1 MGRKKNVKKKLMLCS
16 VLLAVSGVY
25 YSYALDS
32 LNDVAVGK
40 TYHMVLTT
48 GDELEGVVDSKTDTS
63 LILDCKGT
71 PYTFGKNLIIEYKL
85 VSTPS
90 QNGPAN
96 GVSGQDLMTYEEVQK
111 KQPVGQM
118 LEVHIKNGTAF
129 KGSLMAIDDDNIK
142 LNSGSAII
150 PLAKSIIDN
159 IAFAASPKTDSSS
172 TDSKQDA
179 LLVFDTLI
187 LKNSETD
194 DYGNAK
200 PNVVLAG
207 KIIGENDKN
216 VSFLSKDNKK
226 SDYSFNQIVQ
236 IFRHSRESAGTD
248 SIELYAR
255 PLICPPAMILVDV
268 PPGKSGRP
276 FFKTCI
282 DKYEYPNKA
291 GTVPQVNVSFQDAQ
305 NLCEKQGKR
314 LCTSREWQ
322 WACSGIE
329 GYAYSYGW
337 AYDKL
342 ACNSDSRIVEPSGN
356 RNHCTGKFGVYDM
369 VGNVFEWVKGADNR
383 PAAMGGPLSKCQTIA
398 AGGEGDAKPQTGF
411 RCCKSN

>member
-1 MGRKKNVKKKLMLCS
+1 MKKKLMLCC
-16 VLLAVSGVY
+16 VLLALSGVY

-32 LNDVAVGK
+32 LSDIAVGK

-63 LILDCKGT
+63 LILDSKGAFS
-71 PYTFGKNLIIEYKL
+71 TFGKSLIVEYKL
-85 VSTPS
+85 ITNLP
-90 QNGPAN
+90 QNGQADDA
-96 GVSGQDLMTYEEVQK
+96 SGQEFMTYDEVQK

-118 LEVHIKNGTAF
+118 LEVHIKNGTIF
-129 KGSLMAIDDDNIK
+129 KGGLMAIDDDNIK

-150 PLAKSIIDN
+150 PLAKSIVDR
-159 IAFAASPKTDSSS
+159 IAFTASSKPDSSS
-172 TDSKQDA
+172 TDSRQEA
-179 LLVFDTLI
+179 PVVFDTLV

-200 PNVVLAG
+200 PNIVLAG
-207 KIIGENDKN
+207 KITAQNDKN
-216 VSFLSKDNKK
+216 VSFLSRENVQK
-226 SDYSFNQIVQ
+226 DYSFSQIVQ
-236 IFRHSRESAGTD
+236 IFRHSQENAGAD

-255 PLICPPAMILVDV
+255 PLICPSSMILVDV

-282 DKYEYPNKA
+282 DKYEYPNQA
-291 GTVPQVNVSFQDAQ
+291 GAIPQVNVSYRDAE

-322 WACSGIE
+322 WSCSGIE

-337 AYDKL
+337 TYDKL
-342 ACNSDSRIVEPSGN
+342 ACNSDGRVVEPSGN
-356 RNHCTGKFGVYDM
+356 RNHCTGKFGAYDM
-369 VGNVFEWVKGADNR
+369 VGNVFEWVKGADNG

>member
-1 MGRKKNVKKKLMLCS
+1 MIKKLMLCS
-16 VLLAVSGVY
+16 IAIAVSGFY

-32 LNDVAVGK
+32 LNDIAVGK

-63 LILDCKGT
+63 LILDCKGA
-71 PYTFGKNLIIEYKL
+71 PYTFGKSLIIEYKL

-90 QNGPAN
+90 QNGPAS
-96 GVSGQDLMTYEEVQK
+96 GSSGQDFMTYDEVRK
-111 KQPVGQM
+111 KQPLGQM
-118 LEVHIKNGTAF
+118 LEVHIKNGTVF
-129 KGSLMAIDDDNIK
+129 KGNLLAIDDDNIK
-142 LNSGSAII
+142 LSSGSAII

-159 IAFAASPKTDSSS
+159 ITISVTSKPDSSS
-172 TDSKQDA
+172 VDAKQKA
-179 LLVFDTLI
+179 PSVFDTLV
-187 LKNSETD
+187 LKNPETD
-194 DYGNAK
+194 DYGNPK
-200 PNVVLAG
+200 PNIVLEG
-207 KIIGENDKN
+207 KITGENNKN
-216 VSFLSKDNKK
+216 VSFLSRDNVKG
-226 SDYSFNQIVQ
+226 DYSFGQIVQ
-236 IFRHSRESAGTD
+236 IFRHSQESAETD
-248 SIELYAR
+248 SIKLYAQA
-255 PLICPPAMILVDV
+255 LICPPSMILVDV

-282 DKYEYPNKA
+282 DKYEYPNQA
-291 GTVPQVNVSFQDAQ
+291 GVVPQVNVSYQDAE
-305 NLCEKQGKR
+305 NFCEKQGKR

-337 AYDKL
+337 AFDKL
-342 ACNSDSRIVEPSGN
+342 ACNSDGRVVEPSGN
-356 RNHCTGKFGVYDM
+356 RNHCTGKFGAYDM
-369 VGNVFEWVKGADNR
+369 VGNVFEWVKGPDNN

>member
-1 MGRKKNVKKKLMLCS
+1 MLCC
-16 VLLAVSGVY
+16 VLLAVSSVY

-32 LNDVAVGK
+32 LNDIAVGK

-71 PYTFGKNLIIEYKL
+71 PYTFIKSLIIEYKL

-90 QNGPAN
+90 QNGTAN
-96 GVSGQDLMTYEEVQK
+96 GVSGQDFMTYDEVQK
-111 KQPVGQM
+111 KQPVGQT
-118 LEVHIKNGTAF
+118 LEVHIKNGTVF
-129 KGSLMAIDDDNIK
+129 KGSLLAIDDDNIK

-150 PLAKSIIDN
+150 PLAKSIIDQ
-159 IAFAASPKTDSSS
+159 IAFAASSTPDTSSAG
-172 TDSKQDA
+172 SKQEA
-179 LLVFDTLI
+179 PLVFDTLV
-187 LKNSETD
+187 LKNPETD

-200 PNVVLAG
+200 PNIVMAG
-207 KIIGENDKN
+207 KITSENDKN
-216 VSFLSKDNKK
+216 ISFLSTDNIKKDF
-226 SDYSFNQIVQ
+226 SFNQIVQ
-236 IFRHSRESAGTD
+236 IFRHSKENTAAD

-255 PLICPPAMILVDV
+255 PLICPASMILVDV

-276 FFKTCI
+276 FFKICI

-291 GTVPQVNVSFQDAQ
+291 GTVPQVNVSYQDARD
-305 NLCEKQGKR
+305 LCEKQGKR

-337 AYDKL
+337 TYDKL
-342 ACNSDSRIVEPSGN
+342 ACNSDGRVIEPSGN
-356 RNHCTGKFGVYDM
+356 RNHCIGKFGVYDM
-369 VGNVFEWVKGADNR
+369 VGNVFEWVKGADNNS
-383 PAAMGGPLSKCQTIA
+383 AAMGGPLSKCQTIA
-398 AGGEGDAKPQTGF
+398 SGGEGDAKPQTGF

>member
-1 MGRKKNVKKKLMLCS
+1 MTKKQLFCCF
-16 VLLAVSGVY
+16 LLVVSGAF

-32 LNDVAVGK
+32 LNDIAVGK

-63 LILDCKGT
+63 LTLDCN
-71 PYTFGKNLIIEYKL
+71 GKYSVFVKSLIIEYKL
-85 VSTPS
+85 ISNSP
-90 QNGPAN
+90 QNGQVSAA
-96 GVSGQDLMTYEEVQK
+96 SGQELMTYDEVQK

-118 LEVHIKNGTAF
+118 LEVHIKNGTVF
-129 KGSLMAIDDDNIK
+129 KGSLIAIDDDNIK

-150 PLAKSIIDN
+150 PIAKSIIDQ
-159 IAFAASPKTDSSS
+159 IAFTKPPKTDSSP
-172 TDSKQDA
+172 TDTKQETP
-179 LLVFDTLI
+179 LVFDTLV

-194 DYGNAK
+194 DYGNPK
-200 PNVVLAG
+200 PNIVLEG

-216 VSFLSKDNKK
+216 VSFLSKENVKDNF
-226 SDYSFNQIVQ
+226 SFNQIVQ
-236 IFRHSRESAGTD
+236 IFRHSQESAETD
-248 SIELYAR
+248 SIKLYAK
-255 PLICPPAMILVDV
+255 PLICPPSMILVDV

-276 FFKTCI
+276 FFKLCI
-282 DKYEYPNKA
+282 DKYEYPNQA
-291 GTVPQVNVSFQDAQ
+291 GIVPQVNVSYQDAE

-329 GYAYSYGW
+329 GFAYSYGW
-337 AYDKL
+337 TFDKL
-342 ACNSDSRIVEPSGN
+342 ACNSDGRVIEPSGN
-356 RNHCTGKFGVYDM
+356 RNHCTGKFGAYDM
-369 VGNVFEWVKGADNR
+369 VGNVFEWVKGADNS

-398 AGGEGDAKPQTGF
+398 SGGEGDAKPQTGF